1 MSYPAQKRAN
11 IVVNPTGGD
20 SGGAIGP
27 QKVTFRLPRGKTFD
41 LSTCRVYLVADYV
54 AVSNGPVIPSP
65 AECIVTQ
72 LDVLLDGVA
81 VNHIPHYDHLFAAW
95 SRYNTSVRDFGTRII
110 TSAARS
116 AMRLAGIFGRFTPVV
131 LSSWLGLLGSGG
143 HLNTAAHGDLQVE
156 LTLAD
161 VTTLGGIAITFQTYM
176 TIDILPDADPDART
190 PCAFSEWQCVLQR
203 VEDTNATTVM
213 QLPNGPGRRIQ
224 YVLATMLRD
233 NYLDFPQD
241 AVQNFGFTNGFRHTS
256 LNCDKYLFTW
266 DGRRFSDDHY
276 WYEFLDRL
284 REALQGVNKPELPL
298 LLSMDAG
305 AMNLRLDDLAGA
317 AWLVGDSASGKD
329 LPDGLV
335 EVQFTVKATGPA

>member
-1 MSYPAQKRAN
+1 
-11 IVVNPTGGD
+11 
-20 SGGAIGP
+20 
-27 QKVTFRLPRGKTFD
+27 
-41 LSTCRVYLVADYV
+41 
-54 AVSNGPVIPSP
+54 
-65 AECIVTQ
+65 
-72 LDVLLDGVA
+72 
-81 VNHIPHYDHLFAAW
+81 
-95 SRYNTSVRDFGTRII
+95 
-110 TSAARS
+110 
-116 AMRLAGIFGRFTPVV
+116 
-131 LSSWLGLLGSGG
+131 
-143 HLNTAAHGDLQVE
+143 VE

-161 VTTLGGIAITFQTYM
+161 VTTLGGTAITFQTYM

-335 EVQFTVKATGPA
+335 EVQFTVKATGPTQAGYVLMIAKTSCMLH